1 VLSIGKITAGKAS
14 YYEDQVA
21 GGRDDYYSGR
31 GEAPGQWMGGMA
43 GELGLE
49 GQVSRE
55 AFAALVVEHR
65 HPGTGVVL
73 RSPSKV
79 LAYDFTFSAPKSVSV
94 LYAVADQDVSLAMRD
109 AHEEAVAAAL
119 GYLEQEA
126 VFSRRG
132 KGGVETI
139 RTSGLVAAGYRH
151 RMSREGDAHLH
162 THVVAANLT
171 RGTDGRW
178 ASLSGYPAFQHAK
191 AAGCVYQAHLRWAV
205 RERLPW
211 VSWGA
216 VEQGMAEIDGVPDG
230 VLHEFSQRRGQIVG
244 WVGEHG
250 ESAAGLRNENA
261 VMATRAR
268 KSYGIETP
276 IFHEEARA
284 RAGEFGF
291 GQAERT
297 ELEAGPSTDPVVS
310 DGPAAQDAFARGG
323 QDALDAHLA
332 RELAGPTGLTRMR
345 NTFEPRRAVEALA
358 GAARQGAPATVVAE
372 RTRETLAAPGFVPVE
387 PGGAR
392 YTTDDLLAHEERI
405 VDGYARRGGEHIGR
419 VDPAIVGR
427 VLESWPVTLNDG
439 QREVVE
445 HLTRSGAGFEHVEA
459 LAGTG
464 KTTMLGATA
473 EIYRRAGYRVLG
485 VAKTGRAV
493 RELKDRAGIPD
504 SRTGSSMLMEL
515 ERFGGGLGS
524 EPTVLLFDEAGM
536 CETREAA
543 RILAYAETARVK
555 VLAVGDSGQLT
566 SVEAGGWLG
575 ALTRRYGAPTLIEV
589 MRQRDPA
596 ERRVLAEV
604 RDGRPERYV
613 AQKRGRGELT
623 VHVSSEQAERA
634 AISAWQ
640 QAQAGVA
647 HGEAVMVSRDNARRH
662 RLNAAARLVL
672 QHAGLLPVDGG
683 VEIAGTDYVIGDRV
697 IARRNDRLRDV
708 DNGMRAT
715 IAAIDPDT
723 GALTIEADSGGR
735 RELDRGYVEEHLE
748 HAYALTGHGTQGGT
762 VERAIVIGG
771 PEDFS
776 RNWGYTA
783 LSRAREATEVM
794 LIAERAARPGRE
806 EAPPG
811 EDPYRST
818 EQTLDT
824 LARRLREPDAE
835 DLALEQLERA
845 DANDPDLETGVD
857 AGAERPAT
865 AGIARTGGAEAG
877 AERNATE
884 IARAAALTDAAARE
898 RGEDDQALR
907 NRVEVP
913 DPLAAHRRA
922 LGEVRAERL
931 PAPTEAGKRW
941 LAALPDTELEAMRE
955 TNAAAAARLDRAAAM
970 QAKGAELAI
979 RTTTQARDKAGAEA
993 DQLRGQLASTGRFQR
1008 RERAGLEHTLRAREA
1023 SHAAHEAKL
1032 DEQHATQEQL
1042 RAEERHPDQW
1052 LERDGASA
1060 VRWAAA
1066 ERELAVRRKLAAEH
1080 AGELAVTQP
1089 PEHIHDLLGAP
1100 PHAGADHERWE
1111 ELTRR
1116 LERHRIIHQ
1125 LDVTDH
1131 EPLGPDPHAPELAEQ
1146 PARNTAAYTRER
1158 DKLTRDVRDWRAH
1171 RSLEEHRAAPARE
1184 PEAAPDLGLEL

>member
-1 VLSIGKITAGKAS
+1 
-14 YYEDQVA
+14 
-21 GGRDDYYSGR
+21 
-31 GEAPGQWMGGMA
+31 M
-43 GELGLE
+43 
-49 GQVSRE
+49 
-55 AFAALVVEHR
+55 
-65 HPGTGVVL
+65 
-73 RSPSKV
+73 
-79 LAYDFTFSAPKSVSV
+79 
-94 LYAVADQDVSLAMRD
+94 
-109 AHEEAVAAAL
+109 
-119 GYLEQEA
+119 
-126 VFSRRG
+126 
-132 KGGVETI
+132 
-139 RTSGLVAAGYRH
+139 
-151 RMSREGDAHLH
+151 
-162 THVVAANLT
+162 TH
-171 RGTDGRW
+171 GTDGRW

-216 VEQGMAEIDGVPDG
+216 VENGMAEIDGVPDG
-230 VLHEFSQRRGQIVG
+230 VLGEFSQRRQQILG
-244 WVGEHG
+244 WVDEHG

-268 KSYGIETP
+268 KAYGIETP
-276 IFHEEARA
+276 VFHDEARA

-291 GQAERT
+291 GQAERAA
-297 ELEAGPSTDPVVS
+297 LEAGPATEPVVS
-310 DGPAAQDAFARGG
+310 DGAAARDAFARGG
-323 QDALDAHLA
+323 QGALDARLA
-332 RELAGPTGLTRMR
+332 RELAGPAGLTRMR

-358 GAARQGAPATVVAE
+358 GAARQGAPAAVVAE
-372 RTRETLAAPGFVPVE
+372 RTRETLAVPGFVPVE
-387 PGGAR
+387 TSGSR
-392 YTTDDLLAHEERI
+392 YTTEDLLAHEERI
-405 VDGYARRGGEHIGR
+405 VEGYARRRSEHVGR

-473 EIYRRAGYRVLG
+473 EVYRQAGYRVLG

-493 RELKDRAGIPD
+493 RELKERAGIPD
-504 SRTGSSMLMEL
+504 SRTGQSLLMEL
-515 ERFGGGLGS
+515 ERFGGGLG
-524 EPTVLLFDEAGM
+524 PGATVLLFDEAGM

-555 VLAVGDSGQLT
+555 VLAVGDSAQLT

-575 ALTRRYGAPTLIEV
+575 ALTRRYGAPTLSEV

-596 ERRVLAEV
+596 ERRVLSEL
-604 RDGRPERYV
+604 REGRPERYV
-613 AQKRGRGELT
+613 AHKRGRGELS
-623 VHVSSEQAERA
+623 VHVTSEQAERA
-634 AISAWQ
+634 AIAAWRD
-640 QAQAGVA
+640 AQAGVA
-647 HGEAVMVSRDNARRH
+647 HGQAVMVCRDNARRQ

-672 QHAGLLPVDGG
+672 QNAGLLPVDGG
-683 VEIAGTDYVIGDRV
+683 VEIAGAEYVVGDRV

-715 IAAIDPDT
+715 VAAIDRDT
-723 GALTIEADSGGR
+723 GALSIEADSGGR

-762 VERAIVIGG
+762 VERAIVLGG

-783 LSRAREATEVM
+783 LSRAREATQVM

-806 EAPPG
+806 ETTG
-811 EDPYRST
+811 EELYRSS

-845 DANDPDLETGVD
+845 AATDPDVETGVD
-857 AGAERPAT
+857 AVAERAVTPT
-865 AGIARTGGAEAG
+865 EDPEAG
-877 AERNATE
+877 AEHNATE
-884 IARAAALTDAAARE
+884 IARVAADTAARE
-898 RGEDDQALR
+898 RAERDGALR
-907 NRVEVP
+907 DRIEVP

-922 LGEVRAERL
+922 LGAERAEAL
-931 PAPTEAGKRW
+931 PAPTETGKRW
-941 LAALPDTELEAMRE
+941 LAALPDSELEAMRE
-955 TNAAAAARLDRAAAM
+955 SNAAAAARLDRAAAM
-970 QAKGAELAI
+970 HVKGAELAI
-979 RTTTQARDKAGAEA
+979 RATTQQRDQARAEA

-1008 RERAGLEHTLRAREA
+1008 RERQDLEHTLHAREA
-1023 SHAAHEAKL
+1023 YHAAQQAKL
-1032 DEQHATQEQL
+1032 DEHHATQEQL
-1042 RAEERHPDQW
+1042 RAEDRHPDQW

-1066 ERELAVRRKLAAEH
+1066 QRELAVRRELTAEH
-1080 AGELAVTQP
+1080 AGELAVNQP

-1100 PHAGADHERWE
+1100 PDAEPDREHWE

-1116 LERHRIIHQ
+1116 LERHRIVHQ
-1125 LDVTDH
+1125 LDVTEH
-1131 EPLGPDPHAPELAEQ
+1131 GPLGPDAPGLAEQ
-1146 PARNTAAYTRER
+1146 PGHDAAAYTRDH
-1158 DKLTRDVRDWRAH
+1158 DKLTRDVRDWRAQGG
-1171 RSLEEHRAAPARE
+1171 LAEHRAAPE
-1184 PEAAPDLGLEL
+1184 PQLETAPDVGLEL

>member
-1 VLSIGKITAGKAS
+1 VLSIGTMEAGAQAL
-14 YYEDQVA
+14 YHENQVA

-31 GEAPGQWMGGMA
+31 GEAPGRWTGGMA

-49 GQVSRE
+49 GRVSRE
-55 AFAALVVEHR
+55 AFASLMLEHR
-65 HPGTGVVL
+65 HPGTGEQL

-94 LYAVADQDVSLAMRD
+94 LYAVADEDVSLAMRD
-109 AHEEAVAAAL
+109 AHDEAVAAAL

-216 VEQGMAEIDGVPDG
+216 VEQGMAEIDGVPEE
-230 VLHEFSQRRGQIVG
+230 VLREFSQRRGQILG
-244 WVGEHG
+244 WVDEHG

-268 KSYGIETP
+268 KTYGIETP
-276 IFHEEARA
+276 VFHDEARA

-291 GQAERT
+291 GQAERAALETGPAT
-297 ELEAGPSTDPVVS
+297 EPVVS
-310 DGPAAQDAFARGG
+310 DGAAARDAFARGG
-323 QDALDAHLA
+323 QGALDARLA
-332 RELAGPTGLTRMR
+332 RELAGPAGLTRMR
-345 NTFEPRRAVEALA
+345 NTFEPRRAVEAIA
-358 GAARQGAPATVVAE
+358 GAARQGAPAAVIAE
-372 RTRETLAAPGFVPVE
+372 RTHETLAAPGFVPVE
-387 PGGAR
+387 TSGR

-405 VDGYARRGGEHIGR
+405 VDGYARRRGEHAGR
-419 VDPAIVGR
+419 VDAATVGR

-445 HLTRSGAGFEHVEA
+445 HLTRSGDGFEHVEA

-473 EIYRRAGYRVLG
+473 EIYRQAGYRVLG

-493 RELKDRAGIPD
+493 RELKERAGIPD
-504 SRTGSSMLMEL
+504 SRTGQSMLMEL

-524 EPTVLLFDEAGM
+524 EATVLLFDEAGM

-555 VLAVGDSGQLT
+555 VLAVGDSAQLT

-575 ALTRRYGAPTLIEV
+575 ALTRRYGAPTLTEV

-596 ERRVLAEV
+596 ERRVLSEL
-604 RDGRPERYV
+604 RDGRPEKYV
-613 AQKRGRGELT
+613 AHKRGRGELT
-623 VHVSSEQAERA
+623 VHVTSEQAERA
-634 AISAWQ
+634 AIAAWQ
-640 QAQAGVA
+640 DAQAGVA
-647 HGEAVMVSRDNARRH
+647 HGQAVMVSRDNARRH

-672 QHAGLLPVDGG
+672 QNAGLLPTDG
-683 VEIAGTDYVIGDRV
+683 VEIAGTEYVVGDRV

-715 IAAIDPDT
+715 VAAIDPDT
-723 GALTIEADSGGR
+723 GTVTIEADSGGR

-783 LSRAREATEVM
+783 LSRARESTQVM

-806 EAPPG
+806 ENTG
-811 EDPYRST
+811 EELYRSS

-845 DANDPDLETGVD
+845 ATSDPDVETGVD
-857 AGAERPAT
+857 AVAERAVTPT
-865 AGIARTGGAEAG
+865 EGPEAG
-877 AERNATE
+877 AEANATE
-884 IARAAALTDAAARE
+884 IARAAADTAARLRAE
-898 RGEDDQALR
+898 RDEALR
-907 NRVEVP
+907 DRIEVP

-922 LGEVRAERL
+922 LGAERAEAL
-931 PAPTEAGKRW
+931 PAPTETGKRW
-941 LAALPDTELEAMRE
+941 LAALPDSELEAMRE
-955 TNAAAAARLDRAAAM
+955 SNAAAAARLDRAAAM
-970 QAKGAELAI
+970 HAKGAELAI
-979 RTTTQARDKAGAEA
+979 RATTHQRDQARAEA
-993 DQLRGQLASTGRFQR
+993 DQLRGQLAGTGRFQR
-1008 RERAGLEHTLRAREA
+1008 RERGGLEHTLHAREA
-1023 SHAAHEAKL
+1023 SHDTQQAKL
-1032 DEQHATQEQL
+1032 DEHHATQEQL
-1042 RAEERHPDQW
+1042 RAEDRHPDQW
-1052 LERDGASA
+1052 LERDGTSA

-1066 ERELAVRRKLAAEH
+1066 THELAVRRELTAEH
-1080 AGELAVTQP
+1080 AGELAVTHP
-1089 PEHIHDLLGAP
+1089 PEHIHDLLGPP

-1111 ELTRR
+1111 ELTRS

-1125 LDVTDH
+1125 LDITDH

-1146 PARNTAAYTRER
+1146 PGHDHAAYTRDH
-1158 DKLTRDVRDWRAH
+1158 DKLTRDVQDWRAQ
-1171 RSLEEHRAAPARE
+1171 RGLEEHRAAPA
-1184 PEAAPDLGLEL
+1184 PDMGLEL

>member
-1 VLSIGKITAGKAS
+1 
-14 YYEDQVA
+14 
-21 GGRDDYYSGR
+21 
-31 GEAPGQWMGGMA
+31 
-43 GELGLE
+43 
-49 GQVSRE
+49 
-55 AFAALVVEHR
+55 
-65 HPGTGVVL
+65 L

-94 LYAVADQDVSLAMRD
+94 LYAVADEDVSLAMRD
-109 AHEEAVAAAL
+109 AHDEAVAAAL
-119 GYLEQEA
+119 GYLEEEA

-171 RGTDGRW
+171 HGTDGRW

-211 VSWGA
+211 VGWGP
-216 VEQGMAEIDGVPDG
+216 VESGMAEIDGVPEG
-230 VLHEFSQRRGQIVG
+230 VLREFSQRRQQILG
-244 WVGEHG
+244 WVDEHG

-268 KSYGIETP
+268 KAFGIETP
-276 IFHEEARA
+276 VFHDEARA

-291 GQAERT
+291 GQAERAA
-297 ELEAGPSTDPVVS
+297 LEAGPATGPVVC
-310 DGPAAQDAFARGG
+310 DGAAARDAFARGG
-323 QDALDAHLA
+323 QGALDARLA
-332 RELAGPTGLTRMR
+332 RELAGPGGLTRMR
-345 NTFEPRRAVEALA
+345 NTFEARRAVEAIA
-358 GAARQGAPATVVAE
+358 GAARQGAPAAVIAE

-387 PGGAR
+387 TGSR

-405 VDGYARRGGEHIGR
+405 VDGYARRRSEQVGR
-419 VDPAIVGR
+419 VDAATVGR
-427 VLESWPVTLNDG
+427 VLESWPVTLNGG

-464 KTTMLGATA
+464 KTTMLGASA
-473 EIYRRAGYRVLG
+473 EVYRQAGYRVLG

-493 RELKDRAGIPD
+493 RELKERAGIPD
-504 SRTGSSMLMEL
+504 SRTGQSMLMEL
-515 ERFGGGLGS
+515 ERFGGGLGP
-524 EPTVLLFDEAGM
+524 EATVLLFDEAGM

-543 RILAYAETARVK
+543 RILAYAETDRVK

-575 ALTRRYGAPTLIEV
+575 ALTRRYGAPTLSEV

-596 ERRVLAEV
+596 ERRVLSEL
-604 RDGRPERYV
+604 RDGHPEKYV
-613 AQKRGRGELT
+613 AHKRGRAQLT
-623 VHVSSEQAERA
+623 VHVTSEQAERA
-634 AISAWQ
+634 AIAAWQ
-640 QAQAGVA
+640 DAQAGVA
-647 HGEAVMVSRDNARRH
+647 HGQAVMVSRDNARRH

-672 QHAGLLPVDGG
+672 QNAGLLRTDGG
-683 VEIAGTDYVIGDRV
+683 VEIAGTEYVVGDRV

-715 IAAIDPDT
+715 VAAIDRDT
-723 GALTIEADSGGR
+723 GALSIEADSGGR

-762 VERAIVIGG
+762 VERAIVLGA

-806 EAPPG
+806 ENTG
-811 EDPYRST
+811 EELYRSS

-845 DANDPDLETGVD
+845 AANDPDVETGVD
-857 AGAERPAT
+857 AVAERAVTPT
-865 AGIARTGGAEAG
+865 EDPEAG
-877 AERNATE
+877 AEANATE
-884 IARAAALTDAAARE
+884 IARAAADTAARE
-898 RGEDDQALR
+898 RAERDGALR
-907 NRVEVP
+907 DGIEVP
-913 DPLAAHRRA
+913 DPLAPHRRA
-922 LGEVRAERL
+922 LGAERAEAL
-931 PAPTEAGKRW
+931 PAPTETGKRW
-941 LAALPDTELEAMRE
+941 LAALPDSELEAMRE
-955 TNAAAAARLDRAAAM
+955 SNAAAAARLDRAAAM
-970 QAKGAELAI
+970 HAKGAELAI
-979 RTTTQARDKAGAEA
+979 RATTQQRDQARAEA
-993 DQLRGQLASTGRFQR
+993 EQLRGQLASTGRFQR
-1008 RERAGLEHTLRAREA
+1008 RERGGLEHTLHAREA
-1023 SHAAHEAKL
+1023 SHAAQQAKL
-1032 DEQHATQEQL
+1032 DEHHATQEQL
-1042 RAEERHPDQW
+1042 RAEDRHPDQW

-1066 ERELAVRRKLAAEH
+1066 ERELAVRRELTAER
-1080 AGELAVTQP
+1080 AGELAVNHP
-1089 PEHIHDLLGAP
+1089 PEHIHDLLGPP

-1111 ELTRR
+1111 ELTRS
-1116 LERHRIIHQ
+1116 LERHRIVHQ
-1125 LDVTDH
+1125 LDVTGH

-1146 PARNTAAYTRER
+1146 PGRDHAAYTRDH
-1158 DKLTRDVRDWRAH
+1158 DKLTRDVRDWRAD
-1171 RSLEEHRAAPARE
+1171 RGLEEHRAAPARE
-1184 PEAAPDLGLEL
+1184 PEAAPDMGLEL